1 MYKRGNLQ
9 LLQMN
14 RMQNAAYMHA
24 CILVKGFI
32 TGKRFKYLDQA
43 ISYQECHHAHIC

>member
-1 MYKRGNLQ
+1 MKKRGNLQ

-14 RMQNAAYMHA
+14 RTQNAA

-32 TGKRFKYLDQA
+32 TGKRFMYLDQA